1 MSIHMSGHN
10 GVSMSR
16 TNDRLTVI
24 LQGDVMPE
32 TLSALST
39 KLLEY
44 IQTNRIRLVI
54 FDLSAIALLDLTEF
68 NALHSIA
75 LMIKLMGA
83 EIIFTGFNPG
93 IVAFLISAGADVSG
107 IHTASGYE
115 DIDRVL
121 SKKGISGYA

>member
-1 MSIHMSGHN
+1 MSGHN

-16 TNDRLTVI
+16 MHDRLSVI

-32 TLSALST
+32 TLSVLST
-39 KLLEY
+39 DLLEY
-44 IQTNRIRLVI
+44 IQTHRISLVI
-54 FDLSAIALLDLTEF
+54 FDLSAIVVLDLTEF

-75 LMIKLMGA
+75 RMIKLMGT

-93 IVAFLISAGADVSG
+93 MVAFLISAGADVSG
-107 IHTASGYE
+107 INTASGLD

-121 SKKGISGYA
+121 NQLKGD